1 MIIRA
6 LAEDVFDTEAAL
18 ARAGGR
24 SEPHPFGE
32 VVSNPAYPHI
42 SMVNALLG
50 FRATDWPVDQLER
63 FLEAAI
69 PHSRQPRVTT
79 IEPSVRA
86 ALEPALPAA
95 GYRAEHKLAMVQVAE
110 PDVSANP
117 AISVERVEG
126 ERWSDYDQ
134 LIREGTAEEPRPWL
148 PAAVE
153 EWIALKHWQAA
164 HLPLEWYVAHE
175 ASRPVGR
182 IGLFQHG
189 FTGRLQNVFVRREA
203 RGRGV
208 GGSLLLAMTERSRQL
223 GCQRLTLMCGLET
236 TLPQLYR
243 RFGFRP
249 VGEWYAWVKPDRA

>member
-1 MIIRA
+1 MTIRA

-42 SMVNALLG
+42 AMVNGLLG
-50 FRATDWPVDQLER
+50 FWATNWPVDRFER
-63 FLEAAI
+63 FLKVA
-69 PHSRQPRVTT
+69 TT
-79 IEPSVRA
+79 DPVVRA
-86 ALEPALPAA
+86 TLDQALPPV
-95 GYRAEHKLAMVQVAE
+95 GYRPEHKLAMTQVAE
-110 PDVSANP
+110 PQRSANP
-117 AISVERVEG
+117 AISVERVDG
-126 ERWSDYDQ
+126 QRWSDYDQ
-134 LIREGTAEEPRPWL
+134 LIRESAAEEPRPWL

-164 HLPLEWYVAHE
+164 NLPLEWYVAYD
-175 ASRPVGR
+175 AARPIGR

-189 FTGRLQNVFVRREA
+189 FTGRLQNVFVRRQE
-203 RGRGV
+203 RGHGV

-223 GCQRLTLMCGLET
+223 GCQRLTLMCGLQT
-236 TLPQLYR
+236 TLPQLYH

-249 VGEWYAWVKPDRA
+249 VGEWYAWVKPSREW